1 MLVRILA
8 LLFGA
13 LGFILLLTFAPVA
26 DKWGALGIG
35 LLSTFFFL
43 YGLLGPRL
51 LSKFAPMLVDR
62 GKAREVVFSAL
73 ESLPSLPFS
82 QLLLINVGR
91 TMMNPLLIVP
101 IVLASVAVAW
111 YCQFLFEVPRDL
123 QSTTMVLMWMASFS
137 LLVMIL
143 AFLKTLI
150 QRQRRDQAKD
160 VNP

>member
-13 LGFILLLTFAPVA
+13 LGFISLFNIATGAN
-26 DKWGALGIG
+26 KWGAWGIG
-35 LLSTFFFL
+35 LAITFFFL
-43 YGLLGPRL
+43 YGLLRPRL
-51 LSKFAPMLVDR
+51 LSKLASMLVDR
-62 GKAREVVFSAL
+62 GEAREAVFSAL

-82 QLLLINVGR
+82 QLLLINATR

-111 YCQFLFEVPRDL
+111 YCQFLLEVPRNL
-123 QSTTMVLMWMASFS
+123 QSTTMLLIWMASLF

>member
-1 MLVRILA
+1 
-8 LLFGA
+8 
-13 LGFILLLTFAPVA
+13 
-26 DKWGALGIG
+26 
-35 LLSTFFFL
+35 L

-82 QLLLINVGR
+82 QLLLINATR